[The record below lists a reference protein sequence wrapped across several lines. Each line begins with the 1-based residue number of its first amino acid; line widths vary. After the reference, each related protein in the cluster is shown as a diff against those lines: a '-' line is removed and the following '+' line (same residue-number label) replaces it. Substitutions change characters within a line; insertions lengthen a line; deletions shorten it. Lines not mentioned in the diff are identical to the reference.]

1 METSAELKTSE
12 NTTESM
18 EKADLDNAAVRNHP
32 LFAKVAKEAAAQ
44 KARVEKYEADRA
56 EQERQAKVNLEMER
70 GNFEAARKE
79 LEAQYALEKSRQ
91 ESAHANLMHQLEMT
105 KASTKLIA
113 AGAQSEEVAEFV
125 AQKYYAIPAEERPD
139 FAKWIEATKS
149 NEAYS
154 PFFSKPA
161 GWNQPPGEKSGSSAA
176 RSGGEA
182 SKMRETLENP
192 GKFSSAE
199 VLAAT
204 KWRANYFATNG
215 KAPW

>member
-1 METSAELKTSE
+1 MDTETTT
-12 NTTESM
+12 TTENKQ
-18 EKADLDNAAVRNHP
+18 ETTDKQDLDNNAVRNHP

-56 EQERQAKVNLEMER
+56 EQEKQAKVNLEMER

-79 LEAQYALEKSRQ
+79 LEAQYSLEKSRQ
-91 ESAHANLMHQLEMT
+91 EAAHANLMHQLEMT

-125 AQKYYAIPAEERPD
+125 ALKYYAIPAEERPD
-139 FAKWIEATKS
+139 FAKWIEATKG

-154 PFFSKPA
+154 AFFSKPA
-161 GWNQPPGEKSGSSAA
+161 GWIPAPGEKSGPSSA
-176 RSGGEA
+176 RSGGESA
-182 SKMRETLENP
+182 KMREVLENP

-199 VLAAT
+199 VLGAT
-204 KWRANYFATNG
+204 KWRAAYFAQNG
-215 KAPW
+215 KSPW